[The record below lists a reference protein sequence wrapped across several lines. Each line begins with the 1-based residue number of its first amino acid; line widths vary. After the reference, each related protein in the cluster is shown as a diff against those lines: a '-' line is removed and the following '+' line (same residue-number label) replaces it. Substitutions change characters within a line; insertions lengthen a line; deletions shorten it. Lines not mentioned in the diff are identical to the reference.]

1 MPNVFMVLNWIVFES
16 VGFNLKFLKTWYST
30 YIYNEG
36 EITLLVFEDCPVSKI
51 GLSSFKWAFLFP
63 QI

>member
-1 MPNVFMVLNWIVFES
+1 MVLN
-16 VGFNLKFLKTWYST
+16 L

-51 GLSSFKWAFLFP
+51 GPSSFKWAFLFP